1 MIQKFLLGLS
11 MMFFLSAPSQAFD
24 AGSQPIKV
32 VMPFAPGGGVDQ
44 TFRHFENWAAKKNIK
59 FVAVYR
65 PGAEG
70 LIGMNEIA
78 AMPKD
83 GYHISFA
90 TAGTIAVQRL
100 KNPQAEL
107 ETVTLI
113 KNSIM
118 AFVTHKD
125 SGIRSL
131 TDLYQG
137 NPKTLAYGAPGQLM
151 TIQQLIELSDGKMKG
166 STLVPYKGGAPVVQD
181 IAGNHV
187 QFAAVPLLIT
197 KSFVDSG
204 TIRLLAVDSTTR
216 LAEYPNIPTFKEI
229 FPKWKSN
236 DGFAVV
242 LPKGTDTKAVEFWNS
257 ILKEYVT
264 DQKVQADFLKDYN
277 MSQKFGKEELEKTV
291 SNAVDALEKK

>member
-1 MIQKFLLGLS
+1 MNFLKILTLS
-11 MMFFLSAPSQAFD
+11 LAVMLSSNAVAFD
-24 AGSQPIKV
+24 PKSKPINV
-32 VMPFAPGGGVDQ
+32 VIPFAPGGGVDA
-44 TFRHFENWAAKKNIK
+44 TFRHFEKWSTDRGLK
-59 FVAVYR
+59 FSVQYK

-118 AFVTHKD
+118 AFITHKD

-131 TDLYQG
+131 TDLYQA

-166 STLVPYKGGAPVVQD
+166 ATLVPYKGGAPVVQD

-216 LAEYPNIPTFKEI
+216 LTEYPNIPTFKEI
-229 FPKWKSN
+229 FPKWKST
-236 DGFAVV
+236 DGFSVV
-242 LPKGTDTKAVEFWNS
+242 LPKGTDTKAIEFWNS

-291 SNAVDALEKK
+291 SNALIALEKK